1 MISTKCAIC
10 NNHENYKVLYEENLP
25 KEGVNPHVYAPRRK
39 RDYVHYRLVE
49 CNSCGLVRSN
59 PIIEQT
65 EMIKVYQ
72 KSECAYTDEDENI
85 PLAKT
90 YGKYL
95 KNILERYH
103 VNKEYY
109 LDIGCSNGFMLEK
122 AVELGFKNVVGVEPS
137 KDAIDKAKKSI
148 QDKII
153 YDIFHG
159 GLFESEKFNLIS
171 VFQTFDHIPNPND
184 FLQDCLKILKK
195 DGITIA
201 MNHNIGSISH
211 RILKERSPIIDIG
224 HAYLYDL
231 DTIRKIFQK
240 NQFDVLQV
248 FSVKNTVSF
257 GRLLHLAPINEKTKT
272 KLQKIFNK
280 LNISSLTIP
289 LYLGNL
295 GIIAKKS
302 C

>member
-25 KEGVNPHVYAPRRK
+25 KEGVNPHLYAPRRK

-72 KSECAYTDEDENI
+72 KSECAYTDENENI

-122 AVELGFKNVVGVEPS
+122 ALELGFKNVVGVEPS
-137 KDAIDKAKKSI
+137 EDAINKAKKSI
-148 QDKII
+148 RTKII
-153 YDIFHG
+153 HDMFHG
-159 GLFESEKFNLIS
+159 ELFESDKFDLIS
-171 VFQTFDHIPNPND
+171 VFQTFDHIPNPNN

-195 DGITIA
+195 DGIIIA
-201 MNHNIGSISH
+201 LNHNIGSISH
-211 RILKERSPIIDIG
+211 KILKERSPIIDIG
-224 HAYLYDL
+224 HAYLFDL

-240 NQFDVLQV
+240 NQFEVLRV

-272 KLQKIFNK
+272 RFQKFFDK
-280 LNISSLTIP
+280 LNISSFTIP

-302 C
+302 

>member
-65 EMIKVYQ
+65 EMNKVYQ
-72 KSECAYTDEDENI
+72 KSECAYTDENENI

-109 LDIGCSNGFMLEK
+109 LDIGCSNGFMIER
-122 AVELGFKNVVGVEPS
+122 AIEMGFSNARGIEPS
-137 KDAIDKAKKSI
+137 LAAIEHAS
-148 QDKII
+148 DKIKARI
-153 YDIFHG
+153 IPGMFDSSK
-159 GLFESEKFNLIS
+159 FENETFDLIS
-171 VFQTFDHIPNPND
+171 FFQTFDHIIEPNE
-184 FLQDCLKILKK
+184 FLQDVRKK
-195 DGITIA
+195 LNEKGFVIA
-201 MNHNIGSISH
+201 INHNIGSISYKF
-211 RILKERSPIIDIG
+211 LKEKSPIIDIE
-224 HAYLYDL
+224 HTYLYDL
-231 DTIRKIFQK
+231 TTMRKIFEK
-240 NQFDVLQV
+240 NQFKVHKV
-248 FSVKNTVSF
+248 FPVKNWITFS
-257 GRLLHLAPINEKTKT
+257 RLLELMPINEKSKSV
-272 KLQKIFNK
+272 LSRIQ
-280 LNISSLTIP
+280 NILGIQNIQLP

-295 GIIAKKS
+295 GIYAQKN
-302 C
+302 

>member
-25 KEGVNPHVYAPRRK
+25 KEGVNPHLYAPRRK

-72 KSECAYTDEDENI
+72 KSECAYTDENENI

-122 AVELGFKNVVGVEPS
+122 ALELGFKNVVGVEPS
-137 KDAIDKAKKSI
+137 EDAINKAKKSI
-148 QDKII
+148 RTKII
-153 YDIFHG
+153 HDMFHG
-159 GLFESEKFNLIS
+159 ELFESDKFDLIS
-171 VFQTFDHIPNPND
+171 VFQTFDHIPNPNN
-184 FLQDCLKILKK
+184 FLQDSSVIDFASFFDIFL
-195 DGITIA
+195 
-201 MNHNIGSISH
+201 NSISIYFPIVTH
-211 RILKERSPIIDIG
+211 EILSIFIDSN
-224 HAYLYDL
+224 ALC
-231 DTIRKIFQK
+231 T
-240 NQFDVLQV
+240 V
-248 FSVKNTVSF
+248 F
-257 GRLLHLAPINEKTKT
+257 P
-272 KLQKIFNK
+272 
-280 LNISSLTIP
+280 
-289 LYLGNL
+289 
-295 GIIAKKS
+295 
-302 C
+302 

>member
-25 KEGVNPHVYAPRRK
+25 KEGVNPHLYAPRRK

-72 KSECAYTDEDENI
+72 KSECAYTDENENI

-122 AVELGFKNVVGVEPS
+122 ALELGFK
-137 KDAIDKAKKSI
+137 K
-148 QDKII
+148 
-153 YDIFHG
+153 
-159 GLFESEKFNLIS
+159 
-171 VFQTFDHIPNPND
+171 
-184 FLQDCLKILKK
+184 
-195 DGITIA
+195 
-201 MNHNIGSISH
+201 
-211 RILKERSPIIDIG
+211 RSWSR
-224 HAYLYDL
+224 
-231 DTIRKIFQK
+231 T
-240 NQFDVLQV
+240 
-248 FSVKNTVSF
+248 
-257 GRLLHLAPINEKTKT
+257 
-272 KLQKIFNK
+272 
-280 LNISSLTIP
+280 
-289 LYLGNL
+289 
-295 GIIAKKS
+295 
-302 C
+302 

>member
-1 MISTKCAIC
+1 MM
-10 NNHENYKVLYEENLP
+10 N
-25 KEGVNPHVYAPRRK
+25 
-39 RDYVHYRLVE
+39 
-49 CNSCGLVRSN
+49 
-59 PIIEQT
+59 
-65 EMIKVYQ
+65 KVYQ
-72 KSECAYTDEDENI
+72 KSECAYTDENENI

-195 DGITIA
+195 DGIIIA

-224 HAYLYDL
+224 HAYLFDL